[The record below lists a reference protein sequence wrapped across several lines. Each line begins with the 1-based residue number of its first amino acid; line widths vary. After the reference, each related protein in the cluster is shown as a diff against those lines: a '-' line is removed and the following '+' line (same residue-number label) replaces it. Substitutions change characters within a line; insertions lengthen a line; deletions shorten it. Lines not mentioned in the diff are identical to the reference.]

1 MKEHPYPP
9 TTPLNPSE
17 FVFLFPSCLHV
28 AIVEV
33 SLLFLKDIPLT
44 CELNPPASSFV
55 LFCFFQFSHLCC
67 IPSFFL
73 SPQHF
78 QQNSHRFHR
87 FQSLQSC
94 SFPPVFLQLMA
105 CFPTVLHSSLSHGLV
120 SSSSLLWSAQPS
132 VVGLPSLQPTVFD
145 EVSDNLQGSRL
156 RLYSIS
162 QQRLMQ

>member
-33 SLLFLKDIPLT
+33 SLLFLKDTPLT

-55 LFCFFQFSHLCC
+55 LLCFFQFSHLCC

-87 FQSLQSC
+87 FQSAELFLSPRLPSADGLLPCCPSQQP
-94 SFPPVFLQLMA
+94 FPRTCLFFL
-105 CFPTVLHSSLSHGLV
+105 T
-120 SSSSLLWSAQPS
+120 S
-132 VVGLPSLQPTVFD
+132 VVCSAFCRGLTFSPAHCF
-145 EVSDNLQGSRL
+145 
-156 RLYSIS
+156 
-162 QQRLMQ
+162 